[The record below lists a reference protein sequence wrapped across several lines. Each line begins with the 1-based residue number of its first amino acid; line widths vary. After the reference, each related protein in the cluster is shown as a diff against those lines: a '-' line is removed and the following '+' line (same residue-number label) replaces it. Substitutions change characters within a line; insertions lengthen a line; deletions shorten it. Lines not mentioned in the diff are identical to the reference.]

1 MRHFAGVIL
10 VAVLLSSSVTA
21 VLADPTASANAPA
34 AENVKAL
41 ALRWYTQMQAGQL
54 DRTQLTAAYSAQLTD
69 DAVRQMS
76 SHVNLYGAS
85 PTSAEILRA
94 GTIADQKFYLVK
106 LIFPRGDA
114 ASLLIGFDAQ
124 GKITGIN
131 LMSMAGD

>member
-1 MRHFAGVIL
+1 MIL
-10 VAVLLSSSVTA
+10 VAVLLTNSVTA
-21 VLADPTASANAPA
+21 ALADPTASSNAPTA
-34 AENVKAL
+34 DNVKAL

-54 DRTQLTAAYSAQLTD
+54 DRTQLTTAYSAQLTD

-76 SHVNLYGAS
+76 RHVNLYGAS

-94 GTIADQKFYLVK
+94 GSITDQKFYLVK